1 MVRGETLSDAIV
13 YNKVNL
19 LKKDFFGYIGKNT
32 EKVDANL
39 TVFFS
44 HVVSALENSFP
55 DLPDEHFDAFIDS
68 ITFRILDA
76 GSTSDPARIENII
89 QNATRVKRCRN
100 ARRGIDIVVG
110 LKLLKTGDYRDA
122 LEYLKNFWNLDV
134 MLGAAVAF
142 CYHSLSGLQSPAG
155 PEAGETK
162 PSEMELLA
170 REKML
175 DLSRKKPPLQ
185 KLPQLD
191 LEDTAFLDTIFW
203 QVLLLAL
210 EWFPHEPWFVT
221 VGLEKAKVSGNSDMQ
236 KRMLAIGAERF
247 FDDIHV
253 LREMYHS
260 RIENKDIGGA
270 AGIVNHLLKRYPDN
284 LEPVL
289 LGLNLS
295 LLTTKKITF
304 HSFRKLAVTKG
315 MPPQIL
321 ELYDFEFGLM
331 NNETHDAQSRLAEI
345 EKHYPYLGYYV
356 DALQYIA
363 KDVASEDEQR
373 RKSARKTLFDSIG
386 NYCNEV
392 IRGKFPFR

>member
-1 MVRGETLSDAIV
+1 MVRGETLSDAVV

-19 LKKDFFGYIGKNT
+19 LKKDFFGYIDKNT
-32 EKVDANL
+32 GKVDANL
-39 TVFFS
+39 PVFFS

-55 DLPDEHFDAFIDS
+55 NLSDEQFDAFIDS

-76 GSTSDPARIENII
+76 GPVVDPARIENII
-89 QNATRVKRCRN
+89 QNATRVKRCQN

-110 LKLLKTGDYRDA
+110 LKLLKSGNYGDA

-134 MLGAAVAF
+134 MLGTAVAF
-142 CYHSLSGLQSPAG
+142 CYYSLSGPESSAG
-155 PEAGETK
+155 KGAGAK
-162 PSEMELLA
+162 PGEMELLA

-191 LEDTAFLDTIFW
+191 LGDSSFLDTVFW
-203 QVLLLAL
+203 QILFLAL
-210 EWFPHEPWFVT
+210 EWYPHEPWFVT
-221 VGLEKAKVSGNSDMQ
+221 IGLEKTKATGNSGMRQ
-236 KRMLAIGAERF
+236 RLLAIGAERF
-247 FDDIHV
+247 FDDINV
-253 LREMYHS
+253 LREMYYS
-260 RIENKDIGGA
+260 RIETKDIGGA
-270 AGIVNHLLKRYPDN
+270 AGIVNHLLKRYPDS

-315 MPPQIL
+315 MPSQIL
-321 ELYDFEFGLM
+321 ELYDFEYELL
-331 NNETHDAQSRLAEI
+331 NNDTQDAPGRLAEI

-356 DALQYIA
+356 SALRYLA
-363 KDVASEDEQR
+363 KDVASADEQR
-373 RKSARKTLFDSIG
+373 RNAAKMTLFDSIG
-386 NYCNEV
+386 NYCSEV
-392 IRGKFPFR
+392 IRGKFPFQ